1 MMTAKSEASDIAK
14 PRTLA
19 LWLWGASAVIMA
31 VLYTVILSSVAAIVA
46 PFRDGHWVSPVSQLW
61 GWLII
66 RICGVKIEI
75 EGLEHLRGIEPFV
88 MVANHQ
94 SMFDIFA
101 IVGFI
106 PGETRFV
113 AKKELL
119 KVPMLG
125 YAMRRSGHI
134 LVDRRRG
141 GQAIRRAIEV
151 SRLGYNI
158 CVFAEGTRFSDNRV
172 HDFNDGAAWIAL
184 ATHRRCI
191 PVAISGSAAVFPRGA
206 RLVVP
211 RRRIL
216 IRLCA
221 PIETRSLKSSDR
233 DALTHQLETA
243 VRSAFV
249 SQV

>member
-1 MMTAKSEASDIAK
+1 MAANLEASDLAK
-14 PRTLA
+14 PRTIA
-19 LWLWGASAVIMA
+19 LRLWGASAVIIA
-31 VLYTVILSSVAAIVA
+31 VLYTAILSCVAAAVA
-46 PFRDGHWVSPVSQLW
+46 PFRDGHWVSPVSRLW

-75 EGLEHLRGIEPFV
+75 EGLEHIHGSEPFV

-119 KVPMLG
+119 KVPLLG

-134 LVDRRRG
+134 LVDRQHG
-141 GQAIRRAIEV
+141 GRAIRRAIEV
-151 SRLGYNI
+151 SRMGYNI

-172 HDFNDGAAWIAL
+172 HAFNDGAAWIAL
-184 ATHRRCI
+184 ASHRRCI
-191 PVAISGSAAVFPRGA
+191 PVAISGSASVFPRGA

-221 PIETRSLKSSDR
+221 PIETKGLKSSDR
-233 DALTHQLETA
+233 DALTHQLESA
-243 VRSAFV
+243 VRNAFV
-249 SQV
+249 SRV